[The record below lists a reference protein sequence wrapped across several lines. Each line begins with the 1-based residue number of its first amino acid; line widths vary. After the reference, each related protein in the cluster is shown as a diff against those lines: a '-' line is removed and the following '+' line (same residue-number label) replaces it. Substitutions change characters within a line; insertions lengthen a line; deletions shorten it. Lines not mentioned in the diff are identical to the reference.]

1 MNVLAGVA
9 IGWVSPWPIWLISPF
24 LWGLVWCWQK
34 WAQSE
39 HEDYVEAVKDR
50 RLKWNLGPVVSFYL
64 IEYMTATSTSLF
76 FAVITGVIRNLLGVE
91 PVLGS

>member
-1 MNVLAGVA
+1 M
-9 IGWVSPWPIWLISPF
+9 
-24 LWGLVWCWQK
+24 QK

-50 RLKWNLGPVVSFYL
+50 GLTWNLGPVVWFYL
-64 IEYMTATSTSLF
+64 IEYMTATSTSLV
-76 FAVITGVIRNLLGVE
+76 FAVITGVLRNLLGVE